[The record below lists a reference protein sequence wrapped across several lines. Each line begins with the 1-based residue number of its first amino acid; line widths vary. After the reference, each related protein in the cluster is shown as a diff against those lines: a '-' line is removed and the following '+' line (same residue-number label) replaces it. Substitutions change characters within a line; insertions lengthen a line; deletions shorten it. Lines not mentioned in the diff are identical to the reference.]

1 MEVGTHA
8 RQLVA
13 ARAILA
19 AEFAFLGHLA
29 TIDDS
34 SPDILPFSLTTA
46 KHNENIAALGT
57 LVLIGHKTLDSSG
70 LPQVDSAELGL
81 FISERFTEWR
91 FLMTFPDVLYGVG

>member
-19 AEFAFLGHLA
+19 AEFAFLRLA

-34 SPDILPFSLTTA
+34 SPDILPFSTTTA
-46 KHNENIAALGT
+46 KHNGDIAALGT

-70 LPQVDSAELGL
+70 LPQVDGAELVY
-81 FISERFTEWR
+81 S
-91 FLMTFPDVLYGVG
+91 FPKASLNGAF